1 MKCVV
6 CDKVKGKRFC
16 PAKNGD
22 ICPSCCGQKRVV
34 EIACP
39 PDCQYLKSG
48 HGYQAAKKF
57 MAEWQAT
64 DDPRKGARLYA
75 TAQKHWQIIGEIEQV
90 IIRYAQGLR
99 SFSDER
105 IRDAVSLVRDTY
117 STEQKGI
124 IYEHTSADP
133 LVQPLVREL
142 RAALE
147 QHRQVANDRP
157 ILKTAEVLDCLE
169 VVFTDIAYH
178 IAKPSEV
185 GSYLVFIRKSHPEV
199 ATAPRSQSI
208 IYP

>member
-1 MKCVV
+1 MKCVA
-6 CDKVKGKRFC
+6 CGKVKGKRFC

-22 ICPSCCGQKRVV
+22 ICPSCCGEKRVV

-39 PDCQYLKSG
+39 SDCKYLQIG

-57 MAEWQAT
+57 TAEWQAT
-64 DDPRKGARLYA
+64 EDPRKSARLYA
-75 TAQKHWQIIGEIEQV
+75 TAQKHWEIIGEIERV
-90 IIRYAQGLR
+90 IIGYAQSLR

-142 RAALE
+142 KAAIE
-147 QHRQVANDRP
+147 QRRQVGGDRP
-157 ILKTAEVLDCLE
+157 MLKTGEVLDCLE
-169 VVFTDIAYH
+169 VILTDVAYH
-178 IAKPSEV
+178 VQRPAEV

-199 ATAPRSQSI
+199 AAAPRSQSI